1 MKWNNWY
8 LLHSNVKPWT
18 FHIKLEPYI
27 CTVWSVND
35 VPAKDLP
42 ETHQDWIPAKYS
54 NPKVFPSGQYIA
66 MQCCKTGNLHLPE
79 TLWWVTGCL
88 VQHQEISCYVNS
100 LNFLTQIIF
109 AFFAGDNSEGCL
121 GDNYCP
127 PECTCTGTVVR
138 CSHAKLKEIPN
149 GIPRETSELYLD
161 VNEINSIDTNRLKHL
176 KALSRL

>member
-1 MKWNNWY
+1 M
-8 LLHSNVKPWT
+8 LLELVGIVLSL
-18 FHIKLEPYI
+18 IKLN
-27 CTVWSVND
+27 T
-35 VPAKDLP
+35 
-42 ETHQDWIPAKYS
+42 IPTSLTDSAVCQYSKLAYS
-54 NPKVFPSGQYIA
+54 NSF
-66 MQCCKTGNLHLPE
+66 C
-79 TLWWVTGCL
+79 
-88 VQHQEISCYVNS
+88 
-100 LNFLTQIIF
+100 F
-109 AFFAGDNSEGCL
+109 FFAGDNSEGCL

>member
-1 MKWNNWY
+1 M
-8 LLHSNVKPWT
+8 
-18 FHIKLEPYI
+18 
-27 CTVWSVND
+27 
-35 VPAKDLP
+35 PACASIRD
-42 ETHQDWIPAKYS
+42 
-54 NPKVFPSGQYIA
+54 G
-66 MQCCKTGNLHLPE
+66 
-79 TLWWVTGCL
+79 L
-88 VQHQEISCYVNS
+88 VLATIRYVNP
-100 LNFLTQIIF
+100 LNLLTQIIF